1 MNKWTTGMNHQENNK
16 QYSAEDIQRY
26 LRGEMPAEEM
36 HAMETAALDDPFL
49 ADAIE
54 GFEMAMRDHA
64 TESLQ
69 SSIGKLNKEFSER
82 VRKPA
87 TVVTFSHSR
96 WWQISAA
103 AVILVIIGF
112 ALYNNRPGKDERE
125 SSLAVIEKK
134 QSDTMARQRPQ
145 EDIATRTSAAAD
157 SQINGEKKAV
167 DAASPSRQADQVKN
181 NDRPK
186 NALSTERAFG
196 VDNREEETKDDLKL
210 ERAETT
216 AKRNQVAAPTTQKPV
231 GQPDYDLDRPKSHE
245 PLAAR
250 SNQLAGRLNNFS
262 GRVVDPNNKPL
273 PYASVQVMPDR
284 LSVITDQTGNFTF
297 STKDSVV
304 DVQVAL
310 TGFEQRNFRLQNSIS
325 PNNLVLE
332 PSNQQ
337 LQEVVVS
344 GYGNKRKKDASTI
357 SGKVQNAVPEIG
369 WIEYEKYLDAN
380 KKIPAS
386 NPQLKG
392 EVVVSFEVKRPN
404 TLSDFKIEKSLS
416 KEHDREAIRLIETGP
431 SWKLLNSRK
440 TRITVIV
447 KF

>member
-1 MNKWTTGMNHQENNK
+1 MNHQENNK

-145 EDIATRTSAAAD
+145 EDRATRTSAAAD

-186 NALSTERAFG
+186 NALSKERAFG

-250 SNQLAGRLNNFS
+250 SNQPAGRLNNFS

-380 KKIPAS
+380 KKIPPS